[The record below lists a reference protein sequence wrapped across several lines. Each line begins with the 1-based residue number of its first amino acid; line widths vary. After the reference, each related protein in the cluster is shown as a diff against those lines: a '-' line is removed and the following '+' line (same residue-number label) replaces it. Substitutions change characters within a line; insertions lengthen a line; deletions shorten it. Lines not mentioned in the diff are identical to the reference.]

1 MIESKELL
9 EFMSKNLP
17 WAGIAW
23 FGGLVHYIYKVSKWE
38 QFLFSRLVIN
48 IVLAGWI
55 GYLCQE
61 MNLSSVYISIA
72 GFCAYPLL
80 NLIETKGA
88 KIIVEILL
96 WKSGK

>member
-23 FGGLVHYIYKVSKWE
+23 VGGFVHYLYKVSKWE
-38 QFLFSRLVIN
+38 KFLFSRLVIN

-61 MNLSSVYISIA
+61 ANLAPMYISIA

-80 NLIETKGA
+80 NLIETKWVD
-88 KIIVEILL
+88 IIIEILL
-96 WKSGK
+96 WKWKK